1 MAFNDQDSNR
11 GSVLSLGSNKSKS
24 KLKLKNLSQT
34 AKSILRQKRK
44 EAEERSNLDYSS
56 MDMVQ
61 DISGIMKEINQER
74 AAKNDTQKA

>member
-11 GSVLSLGSNKSKS
+11 GSVLSLGSNRSKS